1 LPVARYLL
9 PVGGKLA
16 TGNGQLAIVKIPRMK
31 YIIPILLLVIAISS
45 LQGQTEIITQKG
57 TVSFVSSKNV
67 YVKFDNTKDIK
78 VGDTLFFNQNS
89 NIIPS
94 LVVANKSSS
103 STVCTPI
110 IERKFQKG
118 DDLIANSVIV
128 KEIEK
133 EEEPLL
139 PKEDGLTLPNS
150 PIITPEEDEEPA
162 IKQQIRGRISAAS
175 YSSLSNYRNSH
186 RMRYAM
192 AFRGNNLGGSKFST
206 DAYVTFRHPVGKW
219 DEVKNNLGRALKVYS
234 LSASYDFTPSTR
246 LTLGRKINPR
256 LSSVGAID
264 GAQFEKGIGN
274 FTLGAVAGTRPDY
287 SNYGFNPNLFQY
299 GGYASFTPSKKTS
312 FGHTTLGFMEQTN
325 NSRIDRRFAYFQ
337 HSGQLTKQLHLFSS
351 FEIDLYENI
360 NNQVNNQPQL
370 TNLYMSLRFRV
381 SRTLRLSAS
390 FDSRK
395 NIIYYES
402 YKNFIDQLIEDET
415 RQGLRFGFSFRP
427 TKNITWGINA
437 GMRFQKSQNNTSR
450 NINSFV
456 SLSKTPWLPVRT
468 TIRAS
473 ILETDFLNS
482 RVYGVRFSKP
492 LIKKKLN
499 AEVYYRNVN
508 YLYRNS
514 ESGTAVRQHI
524 GGASLSY
531 RLSKKLSWHLFYE
544 GTFDNKNP
552 TFSRINMRIIK
563 RF

>member
-1 LPVARYLL
+1 
-9 PVGGKLA
+9 
-16 TGNGQLAIVKIPRMK
+16 MK
-31 YIIPILLLVIAISS
+31 FIIPILLLIIAIGS
-45 LQGQTEIITQKG
+45 LQGQSEILTQKG
-57 TVSFVSSKNV
+57 TVSFVSTKNV
-67 YVKFDNTKDIK
+67 YVKFDNTKALEI
-78 VGDTLFFNQNS
+78 GDTLFYSQNS

-94 LVVANKSSS
+94 LVITNKSST
-103 STVCTPI
+103 STVCTKLT
-110 IERKFQKG
+110 ERKFQKG
-118 DDLIANSVIV
+118 DEIIANTIV
-128 KEIEK
+128 EK
-133 EEEPLL
+133 EVVVEDIL
-139 PKEDGLTLPNS
+139 PKEEVAVTPPNA
-150 PIITPEEDEEPA
+150 PVITPEEDEEPA

-175 YSSLSNYRNSH
+175 YSSLSSYRNSH

-192 AFRGNNLGGSKFST
+192 SFRGNNLGGSKFST
-206 DAYVTFRHPVGKW
+206 DIYTTFRHTVGKW

-264 GAQFEKGIGN
+264 GAQFEKGFGN
-274 FTLGAVAGTRPDY
+274 FTIGAVAGTRPDY
-287 SNYGFNPNLFQY
+287 SNYGFNMNLFQY
-299 GGYASFTPSKKTS
+299 GGYVSLTPSKKSS

-325 NSRIDRRFAYFQ
+325 NGLIDRRFAYFQ

-351 FEIDLYENI
+351 FEVDLYEKL
-360 NNQVNNQPQL
+360 NNTVNNQPQL
-370 TNLYMSLRFRV
+370 TNLYVSMRFRV

-437 GMRFQKSQNNTSR
+437 GMRFQKSQNNTAR
-450 NINSFV
+450 NINTYV

-482 RVYGVRFSKP
+482 RIYGIRFSKP

-499 AEVYYRNVN
+499 AELYYRNVN

-531 RLSKKLSWHLFYE
+531 RLSRKLSWHLFYE
-544 GTFDNKNP
+544 GTFDKKNP
-552 TFSRINMRIIK
+552 TFTRINMRIIK

>member
-1 LPVARYLL
+1 
-9 PVGGKLA
+9 
-16 TGNGQLAIVKIPRMK
+16 MK
-31 YIIPILLLVIAISS
+31 YIIPILLLGIAIGS
-45 LQGQTEIITQKG
+45 LQGQSEILTQKG
-57 TVSFVSSKNV
+57 TVSFVSTKNV
-67 YVKFDNTKDIK
+67 YVKFDNTKALKI
-78 VGDTLFFNQNS
+78 GDTLFFNENS

-94 LVVANKSSS
+94 LVITNKSST
-103 STVCTPI
+103 STVCTKLT
-110 IERKFQKG
+110 ERKFQKG
-118 DDLIANSVIV
+118 DEIIANTVV
-128 KEIEK
+128 EK
-133 EEEPLL
+133 EVVI
-139 PKEDGLTLPNS
+139 EDVLPNDEVAVTPPNA

-162 IKQQIRGRISAAS
+162 TKQQIRGRISAAS

-192 AFRGNNLGGSKFST
+192 SFRGNNLGGSKFST
-206 DAYVTFRHPVGKW
+206 DAYVTFRHTVGKW
-219 DEVKNNLGRALKVYS
+219 DEVKNNLGRALKIYS

-264 GAQFEKGIGN
+264 GAQFEKGFGN
-274 FTLGAVAGTRPDY
+274 FTIGAVAGTRPDY
-287 SNYGFNPNLFQY
+287 SNYGFNSGLFQY
-299 GGYASFTPSKKTS
+299 GAYASLTPSKKSS

-325 NSRIDRRFAYFQ
+325 NGLIDRRFAYFQ

-351 FEIDLYENI
+351 FEVDLYEKL
-360 NNQVNNQPQL
+360 NNTVNNQPQL
-370 TNLYMSLRFRV
+370 TNLYVSMRFRV

-450 NINSFV
+450 NINTYV
-456 SLSKTPWLPVRT
+456 SLSKMPWLPVRT

-482 RVYGVRFSKP
+482 RIYGIRFSKP

-499 AEVYYRNVN
+499 AELYYRNVN

-544 GTFDNKNP
+544 GTFDKRNP
-552 TFSRINMRIIK
+552 TFTRINMRIIK

>member
-1 LPVARYLL
+1 
-9 PVGGKLA
+9 
-16 TGNGQLAIVKIPRMK
+16 MK
-31 YIIPILLLVIAISS
+31 KFIIPILLPAMAIGS
-45 LQGQTEIITQKG
+45 LHAQSEVITQKG
-57 TVSFVSSKNV
+57 TVTFVSSKNV
-67 YVKFDNTKDIK
+67 YVKFDNTKELN
-78 VGDTLFFNQNS
+78 VGDTLLYSLNS
-89 NIIPS
+89 NLLPS
-94 LVVANKSSS
+94 LVIANKSSS

-118 DDLIANSVIV
+118 DELIAKVIIV
-128 KEIEK
+128 PEVPLAEK
-133 EEEPLL
+133 VL
-139 PKEDGLTLPNS
+139 PKEEAIILPNT
-150 PIITPEEDEEPA
+150 PVITPEEDDEPA

-186 RMRYAM
+186 RMRYALS
-192 AFRGNNLGGSKFST
+192 FRGNNLSGSKFST
-206 DAYVTFRHPVGKW
+206 DAYVTFRHTVGKW
-219 DEVKNNLGRALKVYS
+219 DEVKNNLSRALKVYS

-264 GAQFEKGIGN
+264 GAQFEKGLGN

-287 SNYGFNPNLFQY
+287 FNYGFNSGLFQY
-299 GGYASFTPSKKTS
+299 GGYASFTPSKKSS

-337 HSGQLTKQLHLFSS
+337 HSGQLTKQLHLFGS
-351 FEIDLYENI
+351 FEVDLYENI
-360 NNQVNNQPQL
+360 NNQVNTQPQL

-390 FDSRK
+390 FDTRK

-450 NINSFV
+450 NINSYV
-456 SLSKTPWLPVRT
+456 SISKTPWLPVRT

-482 RVYGVRFSKP
+482 RVYGIRFSKP
-492 LIKKKLN
+492 LLKKKLN

-544 GTFDNKNP
+544 GTLDKKNP
-552 TFSRINMRIIK
+552 TFTRINMRIIK